1 VSSEPNVRDLLAPL
15 TDDEEPSSRRLQ
27 LNRDKIV
34 SRMVEVSLAPE
45 PRFSRQVKWA
55 MALALAASFA
65 LAAWGGLSALRG
77 EVATALPEVKV
88 RALRGVVVANGHSLP
103 IRQDLVVSRDG
114 LLETSKQAAA
124 RIESDGMELELQ
136 ENSTVSLKELGVSRT
151 AAALRLDRGRVRC
164 AIPHD
169 PSRVFSVVTADA
181 RIVDVGTVFSVS
193 VVPSET
199 GAKTLVQVEEGE
211 VMVEHAGKQVRLRA
225 PASWS
230 SLVEA
235 EPVALEPPTSSSAE
249 VEPASPVSQRRD
261 TPAGKKRRDTLDAE
275 TQLLQAGLAS
285 EQRGD
290 YRGAVRDLE
299 QLVKRYPGSPLA
311 PDARAALA
319 RVKGRLESPK

>member
-1 VSSEPNVRDLLAPL
+1 MSTEPSIRELLAPL
-15 TDDEEPSSRRLQ
+15 TEDDEPSSRRLQ
-27 LNRDKIV
+27 LNRERIV
-34 SRMVEVSLAPE
+34 SRMVDASLAPE
-45 PRFSRQVKWA
+45 PRLSRRVKWG

-65 LAAWGGLSALRG
+65 LASWGGLSALQRG
-77 EVATALPEVKV
+77 EVASAAPEVKV
-88 RALRGVVVANGHSLP
+88 RALRGVVVASGRSLP
-103 IRQDLVVSRDG
+103 LRQDLTVARDG
-114 LLETSKQAAA
+114 LLETSKEAAA

-136 ENSTVSLKELGVSRT
+136 ENSAVSLKELGVSRV

-169 PSRVFSVVTADA
+169 PGRVFSVVTADA

-193 VVPSET
+193 VVPSDS
-199 GAKTLVQVEEGE
+199 GSKTLVQVEEGE
-211 VMVEHAGKQVRLRA
+211 VMVEHAGKQLRLRA

-230 SLVEA
+230 SLVESEPPAA
-235 EPVALEPPTSSSAE
+235 EPVPVSSI
-249 VEPASPVSQRRD
+249 EPASPASQRRD
-261 TPAGKKRRDTLDAE
+261 WPTGKRRRDTLDAE
-275 TQLLQAGLAS
+275 TQLLQAGLAN

-290 YRGAVRDLE
+290 FRGAARDLG